1 MPQNHKKFH
10 SVNGKRQIL
19 VVDDELIN
27 RNILG
32 EILKTEYD
40 VLYAEDGLQ
49 ALQMIRENRNTLS
62 LVLLDIL
69 MPGMSGIEVLQEV
82 RKDKEIAQIP
92 IIVITSEQSAEVDSL
107 KKGAISSWHPNPAV
121 PR

>member
-10 SVNGKRQIL
+10 SVDGKRQIL

-49 ALQMIRENRNTLS
+49 ALQMIRENRDTLS

-82 RKDKEIAQIP
+82 KKDKEIAQIP
-92 IIVITSEQSAEVDSL
+92 IIVITSEQ
-107 KKGAISSWHPNPAV
+107 
-121 PR
+121 

>member
-10 SVNGKRQIL
+10 SVDGKRQIL

-49 ALQMIRENRNTLS
+49 ALQMIRENRDTLS

-69 MPGMSGIEVLQEV
+69 MPGMSGI
-82 RKDKEIAQIP
+82 
-92 IIVITSEQSAEVDSL
+92 
-107 KKGAISSWHPNPAV
+107 
-121 PR
+121 